1 MDLECGDIKVPNGK
15 GSREGSTSRSRG
27 AISPG
32 RRVYRRAGGC
42 LPVYAAWTD
51 ARPAGA
57 VLAVD
62 DVDPVRLQCKM
73 CVSELP
79 GGVVRYHELRFVTP
93 EDLEWYLDHAERC
106 APADRHHRC
115 TCCLEWIYG
124 CAAHVLIIARLRSH
138 HRACGVAPPARR
150 HVAPC
155 PDRQQTHT
163 PTRLMLTVAVC
174 NRSDAQR
181 CGTCSQPMHPQCA
194 AQCAVQQKESRLDPC
209 SPFVPPAP
217 RPCSPAH
224 PHPNPA
230 LTRWLERSPHCPV
243 CRTEWR
249 SGDKAEPTA
258 TALVPGATR
267 RKLFSP
273 LRVRKLSRPLTM
285 PSLTVPRLARR
296 ATSLAAE

>member
-32 RRVYRRAGGC
+32 RRVYRRVSGG

-79 GGVVRYHELRFVTP
+79 GGVVRYHELRFVNP

-124 CAAHVLIIARLRSH
+124 CAARVLIIARLRSH

-209 SPFVPPAP
+209 SPFSSRAPPLLATLTPTPPSPGGWSDALNAQSAAP
-217 RPCSPAH
+217 SGGAVTR
-224 PHPNPA
+224 PNP
-230 LTRWLERSPHCPV
+230 RRQPSCP
-243 CRTEWR
+243 
-249 SGDKAEPTA
+249 
-258 TALVPGATR
+258 
-267 RKLFSP
+267 
-273 LRVRKLSRPLTM
+273 
-285 PSLTVPRLARR
+285 ARR
-296 ATSLAAE
+296 GASSSHR

>member
-1 MDLECGDIKVPNGK
+1 MDLECGDIKVPNAK

-124 CAAHVLIIARLRSH
+124 CAARVLIIARLRSH

-209 SPFVPPAP
+209 SPFTSSAPPLLAS
-217 RPCSPAH
+217 SPSPQPH
-224 PHPNPA
+224 PHQ
-230 LTRWLERSPHCPV
+230 V
-243 CRTEWR
+243 
-249 SGDKAEPTA
+249 
-258 TALVPGATR
+258 VGA
-267 RKLFSP
+267 
-273 LRVRKLSRPLTM
+273 M
-285 PSLTVPRLARR
+285 PSMPGLPHRVEER
-296 ATSLAAE
+296 

>member
-1 MDLECGDIKVPNGK
+1 MGGMCPLPRPRSSLSRHGPPRTAETTDVRGGTGAG
-15 GSREGSTSRSRG
+15 GSAGRRRTELPS
-27 AISPG
+27 G
-32 RRVYRRAGGC
+32 RRVYRRAVGC

-124 CAAHVLIIARLRSH
+124 CAARVLIIARLRSH

-181 CGTCSQPMHPQCA
+181 CGTCSQPMHPRCA

-209 SPFVPPAP
+209 SPFSSRAPPLLAS
-217 RPCSPAH
+217 SPSPQPH
-224 PHPNPA
+224 PHQ
-230 LTRWLERSPHCPV
+230 V
-243 CRTEWR
+243 
-249 SGDKAEPTA
+249 
-258 TALVPGATR
+258 VGA
-267 RKLFSP
+267 
-273 LRVRKLSRPLTM
+273 M
-285 PSLTVPRLARR
+285 PSMPGLPHRVEER
-296 ATSLAAE
+296 